1 MIIGFSTG
9 DYHRTKIK
17 PISRRVIRYNKSL
30 GCNAIELNCSTWKRI
45 KALSKIRK
53 KDLIGF
59 DFVSLHTPCR
69 VTPTSKKQYRKILDA
84 IQMAHNRLN
93 FDVVV
98 LHPDP
103 AEKWDDLKQYDL
115 PFAIENMD
123 ALHRIGTTIEE
134 IKTIVEKYDFK
145 VVIDV
150 NHIFTN
156 DITMKLHAEFVEA
169 LGDKVIEFHLSGYA
183 NFFAD
188 KVDVDSIHYP
198 LFRMNQ
204 ENIIKAIKN
213 KKIPIIIESE
223 LVELADAAKE
233 LKYIK
238 DNI

>member
-9 DYHRTKIK
+9 DYHRTRIK
-17 PISRRVIRYNKSL
+17 PISRKVIKYIKFL
-30 GCNAIELNCSTWKRI
+30 GCNAIELNCGTWDRV

-53 KDLIGF
+53 QDLAGF
-59 DFVSLHTPCR
+59 DFISLHAPRKITPI
-69 VTPTSKKQYRKILDA
+69 SKKQCRKILDA
-84 IQMAHNRLN
+84 IQIAHNRLN
-93 FDVVV
+93 FDVIV

-103 AEKWDDLKQYDL
+103 VEKWDDLKQYDL

-123 ALHRIGTTIEE
+123 ALHKIGTTIEE
-134 IKTIVEKYDFK
+134 IKKIVEKYDFK

-156 DITMKLHAEFVEA
+156 DITMKLHAEFMEA
-169 LGDKVIEFHLSGYA
+169 LGDRVVEFHLSGYA

-188 KVDVDSIHYP
+188 KVDIDSIHYP

-204 ENIIKAIKN
+204 KNIIKAIKN
-213 KKIPIIIESE
+213 KTIPIIIESE